1 MIILCLQSLE
11 EENDRLLLI
20 IENKNLIINDNSKT
34 NYNMPDFA
42 TKQISQLT
50 ERVQELMLELQ
61 TIKSFKSNDNESIL
75 LNNLQNIKLLTVI
88 LFNPINIK
96 ILLIY
101 SIKKNN

>member
-1 MIILCLQSLE
+1 
-11 EENDRLLLI
+11 
-20 IENKNLIINDNSKT
+20 
-34 NYNMPDFA
+34 MPDFA